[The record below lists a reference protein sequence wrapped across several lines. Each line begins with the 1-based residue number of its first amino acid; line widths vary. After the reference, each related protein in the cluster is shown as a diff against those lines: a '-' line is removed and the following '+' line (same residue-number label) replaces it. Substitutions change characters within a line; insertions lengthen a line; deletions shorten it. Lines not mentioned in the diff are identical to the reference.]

1 MPALSEV
8 PRAAMTANR
17 GRRDQRGGDR
27 RECRRRSVEQPLSGG
42 RLLEDLVSQPHA
54 IEPVT
59 AGIQTGDLDGQAAGE
74 RRLAHRAAAS
84 ASIDGGRMP

>member
-17 GRRDQRGGDR
+17 GRRDAHRGGDR
-27 RECRRRSVEQPLSGG
+27 GERRRRGVEQPLGGG

-54 IEPVT
+54 MSP
-59 AGIQTGDLDGQAAGE
+59 
-74 RRLAHRAAAS
+74 
-84 ASIDGGRMP
+84 